1 MKGICPNCE
10 KETELE
16 FIRSTESLE
25 VRGEKIEVET
35 RRYRC
40 LDCGEE
46 FEDPRSG
53 DDPLDKAYKEY
64 RRRHKMTTPEEIR
77 SLRKR
82 YGLTQSEMSKILG
95 WGAVTLSRYENG
107 ALQDEAHEKTFRL
120 VMEPLNLLRLIE
132 ETPDSLPQEKRDR
145 LIEDLRSA
153 EQAAYS
159 FSRIYEE
166 RFGRYRK

>member
-10 KETELE
+10 KETNLELIQTVE
-16 FIRSTESLE
+16 VID

-46 FEDPRSG
+46 FEDSRSD

-77 SLRKR
+77 NLRKR
-82 YGLTQSEMSKILG
+82 YGLTQSEMSTLLG

-107 ALQDEAHEKTFRL
+107 ALQDEAHEKTLRL

-132 ETPDSLPQEKRDR
+132 ETPDALPQEKRDR
-145 LIEDLRSA
+145 LIEELHST

-159 FSRIYEE
+159 FSD
-166 RFGRYRK
+166 RKSVV